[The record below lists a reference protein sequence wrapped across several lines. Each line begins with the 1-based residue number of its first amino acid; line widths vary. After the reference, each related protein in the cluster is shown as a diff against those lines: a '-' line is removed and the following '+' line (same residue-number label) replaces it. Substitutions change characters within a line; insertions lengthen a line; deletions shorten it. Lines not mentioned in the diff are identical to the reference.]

1 MFRTVIITIC
11 LLITACSPSAQSTTL
26 ENTPI
31 EVTSEDVSLVLVHK
45 YNLGRTLTPISYHFA
60 TQSPFYGMIS
70 NKVGEENA
78 KNIINKEVD
87 NLVPKYQDRWDKY
100 LASSIAEVL
109 SADKLKSL
117 LNKGSS
123 SEYYAEFK
131 EKEKEIH
138 KLMDSKSYDLLID
151 LMTKAM
157 IAANDKMVK

>member
-1 MFRTVIITIC
+1 MFRAVIIFIC
-11 LLITACSPSAQSTTL
+11 VLLTACSPSAQSTTL
-26 ENTPI
+26 ESAPAGESSKDI
-31 EVTSEDVSLVLVHK
+31 ALALVHK
-45 YNLGRTLTPISYHFA
+45 YNLGKNLTPISYYFA

-78 KNIINKEVD
+78 KNIINNEVD
-87 NLVPKYQDRWDKY
+87 KLVPEYQDQWDKY

-109 SADKLKSL
+109 SADKLQSIL
-117 LNKGSS
+117 DKGSS
-123 SEYYAEFK
+123 SEHLIEFE
-131 EKEKEIH
+131 EKGKEIE

>member
-1 MFRTVIITIC
+1 MFKIATIIC
-11 LLITACSPSAQSTTL
+11 LLLTACSPSAQSTTM
-26 ENTPI
+26 ESAPV
-31 EVTSEDVSLVLVHK
+31 EVISEDVSLALVHR
-45 YNLGRTLTPISYHFA
+45 YNLGRDLTPISYHFA

-87 NLVPKYQDRWDKY
+87 NLVPEYQAQWNKY

-117 LNKGSS
+117 LDKGSS
-123 SEYYAEFK
+123 SEYYAEFE
-131 EKEKEIH
+131 EKQKEINRI
-138 KLMDSKSYDLLID
+138 MDSKSYDLLID

-157 IAANDKMVK
+157 ITANDKMVK

>member
-1 MFRTVIITIC
+1 MFRTIIIIIC
-11 LLITACSPSAQSTTL
+11 LITTACSPSAQSTSL
-26 ENTPI
+26 ENAP
-31 EVTSEDVSLVLVHK
+31 VGVSSEDVALALVHK
-45 YNLGRTLTPISYHFA
+45 YNLGKGLTPISYHFA

-87 NLVPKYQDRWDKY
+87 NLVPEYQEQWNKY

-109 SADKLKSL
+109 TVDKIKSL
-117 LNKGSS
+117 LDKGPL
-123 SEYYAEFK
+123 SEYSVEFE
-131 EKEKEIH
+131 EKGNEID
-138 KLMDSKSYDLLID
+138 KRMDSKSYDLLID